1 MARLSATQADENAKA
16 AAIQAAEDK
25 HIAQLAEAD
34 AKLYEDY
41 DITET
46 FMAPGQWE
54 VQNLVNNTNSLNLNE
69 LGIQLNYF

>member
-1 MARLSATQADENAKA
+1 
-16 AAIQAAEDK
+16 
-25 HIAQLAEAD
+25 LAEAD